1 MTMAA
6 KAPGMTQEQSQ
17 FPPYYT
23 QYQYPQQNWYAS
35 MPWQQGQ
42 PQMQNQPWQQGWRGP
57 NLQQF
62 TPQPHPPIQN
72 QQQLQLPSNQPPL
85 RPM

>member
-1 MTMAA
+1 MAA

-35 MPWQQGQ
+35 MLWQQWKTQ
-42 PQMQNQPWQQGWRGP
+42 TQNQPWQQGWRGP
-57 NLQQF
+57 TLQQSI
-62 TPQPHPPIQN
+62 PQTHPPIQH
-72 QQQLQLPSNQPPL
+72 QQ
-85 RPM
+85 